1 MAMIKNQKGEVTLL
15 GVIIVVAVLV
25 VVALIIVATTN
36 QSSPP
41 PPSQAPGTT
50 STCFTYS
57 LGLLEFQCGD
67 NKFMGASFGIWD
79 CKAGIGAHQC
89 K

>member
-1 MAMIKNQKGEVTLL
+1 MIKNQKGEITLL
-15 GVIIVVAVLV
+15 GVIIVVVVLV
-25 VVALIIVATTN
+25 VVGVIVVATTN
-36 QSSPP
+36 QNSPP
-41 PPSQAPGTT
+41 PASQAPGT
-50 STCFTYS
+50 SNTCFTYS

-79 CKAGIGAHQC
+79 CREEIGAHEC

>member
-1 MAMIKNQKGEVTLL
+1 MNKLHSQRGAGPL
-15 GVIIVVAVLV
+15 GIIVVIVVLV
-25 VVALIIVATTN
+25 IIGLIIIAVTN
-36 QSSPP
+36 QSTPP

-57 LGLLEFQCGD
+57 LGFLEFQCGD

-79 CKAGIGAHQC
+79 CKAEIGAHQC
-89 K
+89 R